1 MRKAIYGFLVLSLLV
16 SGCSLQRAGLS
27 AAPITAQA
35 QAPAAAAPT
44 VTAPAPKV
52 TPTTA
57 PSAVPTTAPT
67 AASAESKKD
76 AGVDVG
82 PDTFPAGVN
91 PLTGLPVKDLD
102 ALKIPPALVSIT
114 NFPPSARPQAGLS
127 FSPVVYEMYIGEGT
141 SRFLAVFYGD
151 YPTLADAKDKDQSK
165 NPAVGPVR
173 SGRKPYEALRKL
185 YSGFLVMASAAEKIA
200 RQLNY
205 VTNVFG
211 SDSDDIN
218 SAMVDVTRLEEV
230 ARAEQKRLGE
240 VQLSGQRYASV
251 PPEGGKAGTVLW
263 LPWSFLNQVFW
274 RYDEKTGGYHRWQ
287 DNADG
292 STFTEMTDRLTGEPL
307 SFENV
312 VVLFADHHAEA
323 ETVIGIDF
331 LYITKMPAV
340 VFRDGQMYE
349 VFWSTR
355 NETYEKTTGKIRPI
369 RFVDAQGKP
378 FPLKPGQTWVMVI
391 GRGIQYNETVDSTA
405 YFDLKK
411 KTQPGSGI
419 WTFHYYAP
427 PVETP

>member
-1 MRKAIYGFLVLSLLV
+1 MRKAIYLFLVLSLLV

-35 QAPAAAAPT
+35 KAPAAAPT
-44 VTAPAPKV
+44 VTAPAPKA
-52 TPTTA
+52 TPT
-57 PSAVPTTAPT
+57 AVPTAAPT
-67 AASAESKKD
+67 AASTESKKD
-76 AGVDVG
+76 ASVDVG

-91 PLTGLPVKDLD
+91 PLTGLPVKNPD

-151 YPTLADAKDKDQSK
+151 YPTLADAKDKEQSK

-185 YSGFLVMASAAEKIA
+185 YNGFLVMASAAEKIA

-230 ARAEQKRLGE
+230 ARAEQKRLGDT
-240 VQLSGQRYASV
+240 QLSGQRYATT

-292 STFTEMTDRLTGEPL
+292 STFTEMTDRLTDEPL

-405 YFDLKK
+405 YYDLKK